1 MSVRNPIESLDFW
14 KERIERAKREHRNF
28 AVYLTR
34 PEKWKKI
41 EALHASIL
49 KSTVSGRVLDAG
61 CGYGRIS
68 GLIDD
73 YTGVDF
79 SPDFI
84 EWAKELNPG
93 KTFMVADLKDLPF
106 KDKEFDWAVA
116 SSIKEMVVDQGAPG
130 DWDKMAAELKRV
142 AKKVLILKYVDAHEY
157 EIL

>member
-1 MSVRNPIESLDFW
+1 MKNPIDKLDFW
-14 KERIERAKREHRNF
+14 AERIARAKKEHTHF
-28 AVYLTR
+28 SVYLSR
-34 PEKWKKI
+34 PKQWEHI
-41 EALHASIL
+41 EAVHASIL
-49 KSTVSGRVLDAG
+49 KNTVSGRVLDAG

-79 SPDFI
+79 SPDFV

-93 KTFMVADLKDLPF
+93 KNFLVADLKNLPF

-116 SSIKEMVVDQGAPG
+116 SSIKEMVVGHGMPG
-130 DWDKMAAELKRV
+130 EWDKMEKELRRV
-142 AKKVLILKYVDAHEY
+142 AKKVLLLEYAHPEKY